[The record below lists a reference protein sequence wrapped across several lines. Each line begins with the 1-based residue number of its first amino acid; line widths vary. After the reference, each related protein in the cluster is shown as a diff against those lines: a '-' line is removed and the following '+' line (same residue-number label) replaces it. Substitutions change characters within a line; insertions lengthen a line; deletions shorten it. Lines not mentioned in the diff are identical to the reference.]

1 MACIGSD
8 GKPTISG
15 LKVLRTLDSGPNNPE
30 EIAKGSGLPLFRVRS
45 GLRQMVEAGL
55 VSKDDDMYTITA
67 KGKLLI

>member
-15 LKVLRTLDSGPNNPE
+15 IKVLRTLISGTNSPE

-45 GLRQMVEAGL
+45 GLRQMGEAGL
-55 VSKDDDMYTITA
+55 VSRGDDMYTITG
-67 KGKLLI
+67 KGKSLI

>member
-15 LKVLRTLDSGPNNPE
+15 IKVLRTLDSGHNNPE

-45 GLRQMVEAGL
+45 GLRQMVEASL
-55 VSKDDDMYTITA
+55 VSRNDDIYTITA
-67 KGKLLI
+67 KGKSLI